1 MNIYKAD
8 IENIKLAAKAIKDG
22 ELVAFPTETVYGL
35 GANGLDANSVAKI
48 FEAKNRPSF
57 NPLILH
63 INSEEQL
70 YQIADIPN
78 KLIHNLIEKFW
89 PGPLTIVVPKKKIVP
104 DIVTAGHETVAVR
117 MPKNNIAL
125 KLIEFSGVPIAA
137 PSANKF
143 SQLSPTQAIHVN
155 NQLGEKVKI
164 ILDGG
169 KCDVGVE
176 STIVAFLENKF
187 VLLRP
192 GGLSID
198 LIEEVV
204 GKMERR
210 TIIEN
215 PIAPGQLPFHY
226 APKVKIKF
234 LDSVTD
240 LDLTNKKIGGLF
252 FSEAISEIKFDV
264 VKILSL
270 KRSYIEAASNLFSFL
285 HQFENEDLDL
295 ILVERIPE
303 ENLGI
308 AIMDRLTKAVNK
320 YS

>member
-8 IENIKLAAKAIKDG
+8 IENIKLAAKAIKEG

-63 INSEEQL
+63 INSEGQL

-89 PGPLTIVVPKKKIVP
+89 PGPLTIVLPKKKIVP

-117 MPKNNIAL
+117 MPKNDIAL

-169 KCDVGVE
+169 RCDVGVE

-252 FSEAISEIKFDV
+252 FSEAISEIQFDV
-264 VKILSL
+264 VKILSSSRNL
-270 KRSYIEAASNLFSFL
+270 IEAASNLFSML
-285 HQFENEDLDL
+285 HEFENEDLDL

-308 AIMDRLTKAVNK
+308 AIMDRLIKAVNK